1 MAKES
6 RLAEIYK
13 QELKSGGLFGAF
25 VSALGERRKE
35 RTDFRRILP
44 QSGITGAAFQKVF
57 GRPYR
62 YGSSGGTMRTIGGG
76 STTDSSP
83 AMTEKITRLGIT
95 STITAKNTSV
105 LPMMARDM
113 NIMRQNMQKMVKLSG
128 GTPTNKA
135 DMFFKRSLDRENM
148 YESRFKKEGGSAL
161 TPVSS
166 TQSSQ
171 ATTSMFGGIGS
182 IFSSIASTFGSVA
195 GGLLSGL
202 TNIFSKI
209 GVVGMIAFVGIG
221 WLIKQLFENVNFKS
235 LGDSFGD
242 VGTALKKFF
251 TGEGAGEKGILQA
264 TKDNFNEL
272 WGSIKKVGDQF
283 GLMWEAIKLQTEN
296 ISKLFDDL
304 GGGFGILGLA
314 LGAGVASK
322 VVARW
327 VPSLIGLAA
336 TPAGLVAALIGAT
349 GYGLYK
355 FGESITNMPTDNVPV
370 TPQEEAAASQAATGR
385 VDPMY
390 IRRQREREE
399 ARINSAK
406 NRIAEYEQ
414 KIAEL
419 EQGPQSPA
427 AEAQIKSHRA
437 TIEGL
442 KSRMGSTTSPSRS
455 SSPDTTSDMR
465 RGRGYSG
472 ESPTRFPSSSSA
484 DSGSISGKTFGSL
497 TEDQKQ
503 AFLDAQTKAEGG
515 VTQSGVIRE
524 YNNPGA
530 MTWAPGSIAAKFGAV
545 EGEKGFTGA
554 DGKRYRFAKFPTME
568 LGQKAQRALWESPG
582 YRDKPLSEAL
592 RKWNGTKEGTLES
605 SNYEKL
611 IANAIG
617 TAPSIT
623 AGISSSRNDVTSS
636 TPQKGNMVTPQKGNM
651 VDSLST
657 QISNMTNEFL
667 SGFRE
672 GAGAPPI
679 INNTNVTNGGTSA
692 QTVSV
697 RDERLTE
704 EQFRNLGYPQS
715 YA

>member
-135 DMFFKRSLDRENM
+135 DMFFKRSLDRESM

-161 TPVSS
+161 TPVAS

-283 GLMWEAIKLQTEN
+283 GLMWEAIKLQTDN

-314 LGAGVASK
+314 LGAGVASRI
-322 VVARW
+322 AASW
-327 VPSLIGLAA
+327 VPSLVGLAA
-336 TPAGLVAALIGAT
+336 TPAGLVAALVGAT
-349 GYGLYK
+349 GYGLYELYK
-355 FGESITNMPTDNVPV
+355 SVNNRPTDNVPL
-370 TPQEEAAASQAATGR
+370 TAEEEAAASQAATGR

-390 IRRQREREE
+390 IRRQREREQ

-427 AEAQIKSHRA
+427 VESQIKSHRA

-455 SSPDTTSDMR
+455 SSPDTTSDVR

-472 ESPTRFPSSSSA
+472 ESPRRLSSSEMTWSQ
-484 DSGSISGKTFGSL
+484 L
-497 TEDQKQ
+497 TESQK
-503 AFLDAQTKAEGG
+503 DA
-515 VTQSGVIRE
+515 VIRAQAE
-524 YNNPGA
+524 FEHGKGQPIKNNNPGNIMYGSFA
-530 MTWAPGSIAAKFGAV
+530 EKFGGKPSSLKTEHGTIAQFPTIEDGFRAQKALWNSSTYKDLPIDKAIGLWAGEGAANKMQNPQKYLESLENYKKQIIAAAGGTYTPAPIV
-545 EGEKGFTGA
+545 ASSAPVT
-554 DGKRYRFAKFPTME
+554 PT
-568 LGQKAQRALWESPG
+568 
-582 YRDKPLSEAL
+582 
-592 RKWNGTKEGTLES
+592 
-605 SNYEKL
+605 
-611 IANAIG
+611 
-617 TAPSIT
+617 
-623 AGISSSRNDVTSS
+623 S
-636 TPQKGNMVTPQKGNM
+636 TPASTPTPVQSAAAAPQRGNL

-667 SGFRE
+667 TGFRE

-692 QTVSV
+692 QTASV

>member
-296 ISKLFDDL
+296 LSKLFDDL

-327 VPSLIGLAA
+327 APSLIGLAA

-355 FGESITNMPTDNVPV
+355 LGESITNMPTDNVPV

-414 KIAEL
+414 RIAEL

-472 ESPTRFPSSSSA
+472 ESPTRSPSTSLPA
-484 DSGSISGKTFGSL
+484 D
-497 TEDQKQ
+497 KQ
-503 AFLDAQTKAEGG
+503 EMADLIYSKFIAAGFSDAQAK
-515 VTQSGVIRE
+515 
-524 YNNPGA
+524 GA
-530 MTWAPGSIAAKFGAV
+530 
-545 EGEKGFTGA
+545 
-554 DGKRYRFAKFPTME
+554 
-568 LGQKAQRALWESPG
+568 
-582 YRDKPLSEAL
+582 
-592 RKWNGTKEGTLES
+592 
-605 SNYEKL
+605 
-611 IANAIG
+611 IANAYSESRLNPSAYFKNNNEESVGLFQANRNGGLGSGYTVDQLKDPNLNIDLVIAQAKKSPRFISAT
-617 TAPSIT
+617 TAEEATRAFMLEVERPKNQSESAQLARIKNLENFST
-623 AGISSSRNDVTSS
+623 QMAGNLPGPVAAA
-636 TPQKGNMVTPQKGNM
+636 TPVPAATTPQKGNM

>member
-1 MAKES
+1 
-6 RLAEIYK
+6 
-13 QELKSGGLFGAF
+13 LKSGGLFGAF

-135 DMFFKRSLDRENM
+135 DMFFKRSLERESI

-161 TPVSS
+161 TPVASS
-166 TQSSQ
+166 QSSQ

-209 GVVGMIAFVGIG
+209 GVVGMIAFVGVG
-221 WLIKQLFENVNFKS
+221 WLIKQLFENVDFGS
-235 LGDSFGD
+235 LGKSFGE

-283 GLMWEAIKLQTEN
+283 GLMWEAIKLQTDN
-296 ISKLFDDL
+296 LKDLFNDL

-336 TPAGLVAALIGAT
+336 TPAGLVAALVGAT
-349 GYGLYK
+349 GYGIYK
-355 FGESITNMPTDNVPV
+355 LGESISNMPTDNVPV
-370 TPQEEAAASQAATGR
+370 TPEEEAAASRAATGR

-390 IRRQREREE
+390 LRRQREREE

-414 KIAEL
+414 RIAEL
-419 EQGPQSPA
+419 EQGTQSPA
-427 AEAQIKSHRA
+427 VAAQIKSHRA

-442 KSRMGSTTSPSRS
+442 KSRIGSTTSPSRS
-455 SSPDTTSDMR
+455 SSPDITNDMR
-465 RGRGYSG
+465 RGRGYEG
-472 ESPTRFPSSSSA
+472 ESPERISSSLPA
-484 DSGSISGKTFGSL
+484 D
-497 TEDQKQ
+497 KQ
-503 AFLDAQTKAEGG
+503 AMADLIYSKFIAAGFSDAQAK
-515 VTQSGVIRE
+515 
-524 YNNPGA
+524 GA
-530 MTWAPGSIAAKFGAV
+530 
-545 EGEKGFTGA
+545 
-554 DGKRYRFAKFPTME
+554 
-568 LGQKAQRALWESPG
+568 
-582 YRDKPLSEAL
+582 
-592 RKWNGTKEGTLES
+592 
-605 SNYEKL
+605 
-611 IANAIG
+611 IANAYAESRLNPSAYYKTNTEESVGLFQANRNGGLG
-617 TAPSIT
+617 TNYSVEQLKDPNFNIDLVIAKAKNSPKFIAATTPEEATRAFMLEVERPKNRTEIAQLDRIKNLNQFSVQT
-623 AGISSSRNDVTSS
+623 AGNLPGPVAASPAA
-636 TPQKGNMVTPQKGNM
+636 TPVPAASQKGSI

-679 INNTNVTNGGTSA
+679 INNTNITNGGTSA
-692 QTVSV
+692 PTASV

-704 EQFRNLGYPQS
+704 EQFRNLHYPQA